1 MNQEAEEST
10 GVGIERRRRTR
21 REGTVRSVRIAIAVD
36 EAERDDLAEAA
47 GDLGLTVSAFVA
59 DAALRAA
66 RGTNST
72 DVPGLREAVR
82 ELARAAVQVQRI
94 GTNLNQAVAALN
106 ATGQATGDLV
116 PCARYAT
123 SVIQRLDE
131 VAARVAGLLP

>member
-1 MNQEAEEST
+1 M
-10 GVGIERRRRTR
+10 
-21 REGTVRSVRIAIAVD
+21 RIAIAVD
-36 EAERDDLAEAA
+36 EAERDEAA

-59 DAALRAA
+59 NAALRAA
-66 RGTNST
+66 QGTGGT

-106 ATGQATGDLV
+106 ATGQATGDLM

-123 SVIQRLDE
+123 TVIQRLDE
-131 VAARVAGLLP
+131 AAARVADQLP